1 MLKVGK
7 IEEIR
12 QAFYREGMSI
22 RQIAKELHHGRQGIR
37 EALQEARP
45 REYRQSQ
52 PRPAPVLGTF
62 ILLIEQWLRE
72 DEQRPKKQRHTA
84 HRIWKRL
91 HDEYQFAGAES
102 TVRHYVRE
110 HRPLSSGARAQAAM
124 IPLAYRPG
132 DDAQAD
138 FGEAQ
143 VILCGKLITAHFCA
157 VRLCYSKL
165 PFLMAFPH
173 ERQEAFLE
181 GLARSFE
188 FFEGVPARVSV
199 DNPRTLVRDIL
210 EGHNRQEQE
219 GFIAFRSHYVF
230 ASHFCT
236 PGEGHEKG
244 EVENLIGTSRRACF
258 VPVPEVASFAE
269 LNARLRSYCE
279 GEKKRRLRGETKTI
293 GELWQ
298 EEKPLLRP
306 LPATPYAIGRLV
318 PAKASRLAMVKFET
332 NGYSVPAAYQRR
344 EVLIRAGVWQVE
356 DPP

>member
-199 DNPRTLVRDIL
+199 DNPRTLVHDIL
-210 EGHNRQEQE
+210 EGHNRQEQ
-219 GFIAFRSHYVF
+219 
-230 ASHFCT
+230 
-236 PGEGHEKG
+236 
-244 EVENLIGTSRRACF
+244 
-258 VPVPEVASFAE
+258 
-269 LNARLRSYCE
+269 
-279 GEKKRRLRGETKTI
+279 
-293 GELWQ
+293 
-298 EEKPLLRP
+298 
-306 LPATPYAIGRLV
+306 
-318 PAKASRLAMVKFET
+318 
-332 NGYSVPAAYQRR
+332 
-344 EVLIRAGVWQVE
+344 VE
-356 DPP
+356 DPPQAGGVYRLPVPLCFRQPLLYAGRGA